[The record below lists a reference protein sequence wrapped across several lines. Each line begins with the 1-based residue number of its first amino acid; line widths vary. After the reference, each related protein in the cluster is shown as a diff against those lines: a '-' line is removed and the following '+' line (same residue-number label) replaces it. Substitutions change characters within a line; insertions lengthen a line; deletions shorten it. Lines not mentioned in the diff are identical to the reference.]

1 MFLHSYL
8 MILQVKI
15 LIIDSVSFL
24 FRQDFDDLALRTRIL
39 SEMSLKLMKLAKSF
53 NLAVSFNKEETF
65 RFSSQNLSDSLMK
78 CLWCVQVVL
87 LNQVTTKFTEG
98 SFHLSLAL
106 GR

>member
-1 MFLHSYL
+1 MSELNCYCRTVKSGLTVFLHSYF
-8 MILQVKI
+8 MILQVKV

-65 RFSSQNLSDSLMK
+65 RFSSQWFFL
-78 CLWCVQVVL
+78 
-87 LNQVTTKFTEG
+87 
-98 SFHLSLAL
+98 
-106 GR
+106 